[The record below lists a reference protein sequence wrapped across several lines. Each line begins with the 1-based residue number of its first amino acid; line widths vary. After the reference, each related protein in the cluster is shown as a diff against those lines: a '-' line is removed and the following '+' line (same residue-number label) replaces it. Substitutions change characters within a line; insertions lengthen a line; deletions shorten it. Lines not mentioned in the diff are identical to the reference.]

1 MSNQLG
7 FATARKTSRGNLL
20 AGWLDGG
27 TIKIYTTA
35 RPGSADTA
43 ISTQTLLV
51 TFTIANPSGT
61 VSNGV
66 FTGASISAAL
76 IAETGN
82 AAWARFADSSGVT
95 ICDGDVGLAD
105 SGALVEI
112 DNLSLAQGGYCS
124 ILSFGITEG

>member
-27 TIKIYTTA
+27 TIKIYTTD

-51 TFTIANPSGT
+51 TFTLTNPAGT

-66 FTGASISAAL
+66 FTGSTISSAMVAANG
-76 IAETGN
+76 T
-82 AAWARFADSSGVT
+82 AAWARIADSNGVT
-95 ICDGDVGLAD
+95 ICDGDVGLD
-105 SGALVEI
+105 SGSLVQL
-112 DNLSLAQGGYCS
+112 DNLSLVEGGYCS
-124 ILSFGITEG
+124 VVSFSITEG

>member
-35 RPGSADTA
+35 RPNSADTA
-43 ISTQTLLV
+43 VSTQTLLA
-51 TFTIANPSGT
+51 TFTLPNPSGT

-66 FTGASISAAL
+66 FTGSAISAAM
-76 IAETGN
+76 AAANGT

-95 ICDGDVGLAD
+95 ICDGDVGLD
-105 SGALVEI
+105 SGSLVQL
-112 DNLSLAQGGYCS
+112 DNLSLVEGGYCS
-124 ILSFGITEG
+124 VVSFSIIEG